1 MKLTVSK
8 SKNATLYYVQ
18 KSYRTE
24 SGKSSTRT
32 VERLGSIGEIEARFG
47 KENTMEAVK
56 EYIRGLTK
64 ADKELR
70 RDVVVKFSQSALVKK
85 NEQRCFNG
93 GYLFLQKVYHELGL
107 DKICKKIEK
116 KHRNEY
122 DLDDILQML
131 LYARVL
137 HPGSKRSSLEDAKR
151 FIEQPKAD
159 IHQVYRALSLLAKEM
174 DDIQAAVYRN
184 SLKLGKRSDS
194 VIYYD
199 CTNYYFESE
208 EESGLRQYGH
218 SKENRPNPIVQMGLF
233 TDKDGIPL
241 AFCVNPGNTAETTT
255 LKPLEDKLREKF
267 GISKVVVCTD
277 GGLASYE
284 NRLNDHVGERAF
296 ITVQSLKKIEK
307 HLQEWALKT
316 TGWKIVNFEGKNG
329 PGLSENEYDLT
340 QLDPQEY
347 ADALFCRERWIK
359 TTLSKTGEELSQR
372 LIVTFSFKYRDYLRH
387 TRERQI
393 AKAKEIIDKGA
404 AGKLGKS
411 QNDPKRFIKQESCT
425 EDGELAGI
433 KAFSLN
439 QEMIDQEARFDGFYG
454 ICTDLDDTAPEII
467 KVNGGRWIIEDCF
480 RITKTEFEARP
491 VFLRR
496 DDRIK
501 AHFLTCFLAL
511 LLYKYLEKKVNRGGK
526 RFSPAEIIDTLQD
539 MNFLAVSGEGYVP
552 TYTRTDVTNNLHG
565 SAGFRTDTQIVSKQ
579 RMKAIIAES
588 KKSTKKD

>member
-159 IHQVYRALSLLAKEM
+159 IH
-174 DDIQAAVYRN
+174 
-184 SLKLGKRSDS
+184 
-194 VIYYD
+194 
-199 CTNYYFESE
+199 
-208 EESGLRQYGH
+208 
-218 SKENRPNPIVQMGLF
+218 VQMGLF

-387 TRERQI
+387 TRGKQTARAES
-393 AKAKEIIDKGA
+393 IIRRGA
-404 AGKLGKS
+404 AGKLGKG
-411 QNDPKRFIKQESCT
+411 QNDPKRFIKCESPP
-425 EDGELAGI
+425 
-433 KAFSLN
+433 
-439 QEMIDQEARFDGFYG
+439 Q
-454 ICTDLDDTAPEII
+454 
-467 KVNGGRWIIEDCF
+467 
-480 RITKTEFEARP
+480 
-491 VFLRR
+491 
-496 DDRIK
+496 
-501 AHFLTCFLAL
+501 
-511 LLYKYLEKKVNRGGK
+511 
-526 RFSPAEIIDTLQD
+526 
-539 MNFLAVSGEGYVP
+539 
-552 TYTRTDVTNNLHG
+552 
-565 SAGFRTDTQIVSKQ
+565 
-579 RMKAIIAES
+579 
-588 KKSTKKD
+588 KSSR

>member
-1 MKLTVSK
+1 M
-8 SKNATLYYVQ
+8 
-18 KSYRTE
+18 
-24 SGKSSTRT
+24 
-32 VERLGSIGEIEARFG
+32 
-47 KENTMEAVK
+47 
-56 EYIRGLTK
+56 
-64 ADKELR
+64 
-70 RDVVVKFSQSALVKK
+70 
-85 NEQRCFNG
+85 
-93 GYLFLQKVYHELGL
+93 
-107 DKICKKIEK
+107 
-116 KHRNEY
+116 
-122 DLDDILQML
+122 
-131 LYARVL
+131 
-137 HPGSKRSSLEDAKR
+137 
-151 FIEQPKAD
+151 
-159 IHQVYRALSLLAKEM
+159 
-174 DDIQAAVYRN
+174 
-184 SLKLGKRSDS
+184 
-194 VIYYD
+194 
-199 CTNYYFESE
+199 
-208 EESGLRQYGH
+208 
-218 SKENRPNPIVQMGLF
+218 
-233 TDKDGIPL
+233 
-241 AFCVNPGNTAETTT
+241 
-255 LKPLEDKLREKF
+255 
-267 GISKVVVCTD
+267 
-277 GGLASYE
+277 
-284 NRLNDHVGERAF
+284 
-296 ITVQSLKKIEK
+296 QSLKKLEG
-307 HLQEWALKT
+307 HLQDWALQA
-316 TGWKIVNFEGKNG
+316 TGWRLVDFKGKNG
-329 PGLSENEYDLT
+329 PELSENEYDLT

-359 TTLSKTGEELSQR
+359 TRLSKTGEELSQR

-454 ICTDLDDTAPEII
+454 ICTDLDDIAPEII

-491 VFLRR
+491 VFLQR

-511 LLYKYLEKKVNRGGK
+511 LLYKYLEKKVNRGGR

-579 RMKAIIAES
+579 TMKKII
-588 KKSTKKD
+588 KSTKN